1 MILIARAAR
10 TTRPWAWAIAVM
22 LVVAACQGGAGG
34 DEVADFVEI
43 AAEGPVIEFD
53 SSGTIATL
61 GVTTTIDA
69 VCAVT
74 YGTGAELGQIAT
86 DDDMSGGPHREHRVL
101 MTGLQPDTEYVY
113 RLQGVGSDGRLY
125 RSELMRF
132 RTPEGSAGASPGVDV
147 AVGATVLDVSSEFS
161 AAFAAANAID
171 GDPGTEWSTR
181 GDGDDAY
188 VVIDLGRVVDVVAVG
203 FHTRTMADGSATTDL
218 FTVTVDDYTT
228 HGPFPAGRVE
238 VSFTGRVVRF
248 DVHASTGG
256 NTGANQIEVFEAP

>member
-1 MILIARAAR
+1 MLTERAAR
-10 TTRPWAWAIAVM
+10 KARPWPGIMAVM
-22 LVVAACQGGAGG
+22 LVVAACQGGGGG
-34 DEVADFVEI
+34 DEVADFSEI

-74 YGTGAELGQIAT
+74 YGTDAELGQIAT
-86 DDDMSGGPHREHRVL
+86 DDDMSGGPHREHRVR

-113 RLQGVGSDGRLY
+113 RLQGVGGDGRLY

-132 RTPEGSAGASPGVDV
+132 RTPPQASAGEPPGVDV
-147 AVGATVLDVSSEFS
+147 AIGATVLDVSSEFS
-161 AAFAAANAID
+161 AAFAAANAVD
-171 GDPGTEWSTR
+171 GDPATEWSTR

-203 FHTRTMADGSATTDL
+203 FHTRTMADGSATTDT
-218 FTVTVDDYTT
+218 FTMTVDGHTT
-228 HGPFPAGRVE
+228 YGPFPVGRAD

-248 DVHASTGG
+248 DVHVSTGG
-256 NTGANQIEVFEAP
+256 NTGASRIEVFEAP